1 MNYKSA
7 DRHRNEEIC
16 SMYFSV
22 IHICQ
27 QKGLSERQAK
37 REAFDAITLRFH
49 LSEKTAR
56 MLIAEHI
63 RTDYNKFEGMFYVQ
77 NQSLIS
83 TLEEINKAKAEEI
96 ERNNRLITLLKEVN
110 DEYSGKK
117 RRNK

>member
-83 TLEEINKAKAEEI
+83 LLEDINAEKQMEID
-96 ERNNRLITLLKEVN
+96 RNNKLITLLKEVN